1 MTNIADT
8 LYQLTLKKNDLQMK
22 KVLIAILL
30 LAAVG
35 YGVYYFFG
43 NKEKKTDDPDPQPL
57 TINKNSGAFN
67 ESYQQLMTGY
77 YSLKDALVASDSV
90 KANAASKQ
98 LIVFADSLKISE
110 IQGDST
116 GMIKETAK
124 TFTGTISGSAHALVK
139 ETTLEA
145 KRKEFEMISDALWS
159 LTRTV
164 RYDGAKVY
172 YQYCPMAF
180 DNKGAYW
187 LSNEAV
193 IRNPYFGDEML
204 ECGKIEDSVDYRN

>member
-1 MTNIADT
+1 
-8 LYQLTLKKNDLQMK
+8 MK

-30 LAAVG
+30 LTAVG
-35 YGVYYFFG
+35 YGGYYFFG
-43 NKEKKTDDPDPQPL
+43 SKEEKSKDPDPQPL
-57 TINKNSGAFN
+57 AIAKNSGVFN

-77 YSLKDALVASDSV
+77 YNLKDALVASDTS
-90 KANAASKQ
+90 KANAASKE
-98 LIVFADSLKISE
+98 LVVYADSLRINE
-110 IQGDST
+110 IIGDST

-124 TFTGTISGSAHALVK
+124 TFTGTISGSAQALVK
-139 ETTLEA
+139 EANLEA

-164 RYDGAKVY
+164 KYDGEKVY

-187 LSNEAV
+187 LSNQPV

-204 ECGKIEDSVDYRN
+204 ECGKVEDSLDYRN

>member
-1 MTNIADT
+1 
-8 LYQLTLKKNDLQMK
+8 MK

-30 LAAVG
+30 LAALG
-35 YGVYYFFG
+35 YGGYYFFG
-43 NKEKKTDDPDPQPL
+43 NKGGKNEEPDPKPL
-57 TINKNSGAFN
+57 AVDKNSGDFN
-67 ESYQQLMTGY
+67 QSYQQLLTGY
-77 YSLKDALVASDSV
+77 YNLKDALVASDTV
-90 KANAASKQ
+90 KANAASKELAQ
-98 LIVFADSLKISE
+98 YADSLKVNE
-110 IQGDST
+110 IMGDST

-124 TFTGTISGSAHALVK
+124 TFTGTISGSAVALVQEK
-139 ETTLEA
+139 NIGA

-164 RYDGAKVY
+164 RYDGEKIY

-187 LSNEAV
+187 LSNQSA

-204 ECGKIEDSVDYRN
+204 ECGKVEDSLDYSKN

>member
-1 MTNIADT
+1 
-8 LYQLTLKKNDLQMK
+8 MK
-22 KVLIAILL
+22 KVLIAVLL
-30 LAAVG
+30 LAALG
-35 YGVYYFFG
+35 YGGYYFFG
-43 NKEKKTDDPDPQPL
+43 NNEKKVDPDPQPL
-57 TINKNSGAFN
+57 AIKKNSGAFN

-77 YSLKDALVASDSV
+77 YSLKDALVASDTN
-90 KANAASKQ
+90 KANIASKN
-98 LIVFADSLKISE
+98 LVLYADSLKINE
-110 IQGDST
+110 ILGDST

-124 TFTGTISGSAHALVK
+124 TFTGTISGSAQALVK
-139 ETTLEA
+139 EGNIEA

-164 RYDGAKVY
+164 KYDGEKVY

-187 LSNEAV
+187 LSNQAA

-204 ECGKIEDSVDYRN
+204 ECGKIEDSLDYSKN

>member
-1 MTNIADT
+1 
-8 LYQLTLKKNDLQMK
+8 MK

-35 YGVYYFFG
+35 YGGYYFFG
-43 NKEKKTDDPDPQPL
+43 NKEKKGGDPDPEPL
-57 TINKNSGAFN
+57 AINKNSGAFN
-67 ESYQQLMTGY
+67 QSYQQLMKGY
-77 YSLKDALVASDSV
+77 YNLKDALVASDSA
-90 KANAASKQ
+90 KANNASKE
-98 LIVFADSLKISE
+98 LIRYADSLEIDE

-116 GMIKETAK
+116 GVIKETAR
-124 TFTGTISGSAHALVK
+124 TFSGTISGSAQALVK

-164 RYDGAKVY
+164 RYDGEKVY

-180 DNKGAYW
+180 NNKGAYW
-187 LSNEAV
+187 LSNQAT

-204 ECGKIEDSVDYRN
+204 ECGQVEDSLDYRN

>member
-1 MTNIADT
+1 
-8 LYQLTLKKNDLQMK
+8 MK

-35 YGVYYFFG
+35 YGGYYFFG

-57 TINKNSGAFN
+57 AINKNSGVFN

-98 LIVFADSLKISE
+98 LIVYADSLKISE

-124 TFTGTISGSAHALVK
+124 TFTSTISGSAQALVK
-139 ETTLEA
+139 EATLEA

-164 RYDGAKVY
+164 
-172 YQYCPMAF
+172 
-180 DNKGAYW
+180 
-187 LSNEAV
+187 
-193 IRNPYFGDEML
+193 
-204 ECGKIEDSVDYRN
+204 